1 MVNGIGPNAMFYFL
15 ISIAMKN
22 IYVQVTEQDLHNIDI
37 KELVRK
43 GLLFKL
49 VEPTRSLESIIHY
62 VGRIDDCASPAYH
75 SCISQLWQE
84 ILCSPKI
91 KPKLFIIKGK
101 NKGNPNYYFI
111 TAIVEILLQNNVY
124 DNKKYSLLT
133 LCKIMENTD
142 KKSNFYT
149 SCQVYFTRDLAIEIK
164 RILRTYLQ
172 YLTKGIK

>member
-15 ISIAMKN
+15 KSIAMKN

-62 VGRIDDCASPAYH
+62 VERIDDCASPAYH

-111 TAIVEILLQNNVY
+111 TAIVGVLLENRVYNADLYNLLALSKILEHTS
-124 DNKKYSLLT
+124 KKPNSYKASQQYISHDLILT
-133 LCKIMENTD
+133 IRT
-142 KKSNFYT
+142 
-149 SCQVYFTRDLAIEIK
+149 VVK
-164 RILRTYLQ
+164 RF
-172 YLTKGIK
+172 

>member
-1 MVNGIGPNAMFYFL
+1 
-15 ISIAMKN
+15 MKN

-62 VGRIDDCASPAYH
+62 VERIDECASPAYH
-75 SCISQLWQE
+75 SCIHELWQE

-91 KPKLFIIKGK
+91 KPKLFIVKGK

-111 TAIVEILLQNNVY
+111 TAIVGVLLENRVYNADLYNLLALSKILEHTS
-124 DNKKYSLLT
+124 KKPNSYKASQQYISHNLILT
-133 LCKIMENTD
+133 IRT
-142 KKSNFYT
+142 
-149 SCQVYFTRDLAIEIK
+149 VVK
-164 RILRTYLQ
+164 RF
-172 YLTKGIK
+172 

>member
-1 MVNGIGPNAMFYFL
+1 
-15 ISIAMKN
+15 MKN
-22 IYVQVTEQDLHNIDI
+22 MYVQITENDLHNIDI

-49 VEPTRSLESIIHY
+49 VEPTRSLESIIRY

-91 KPKLFIIKGK
+91 KPKLFITKGK

-111 TAIVEILLQNNVY
+111 TAIVGVLLENRVYNAELYNLLALSKILENT
-124 DNKKYSLLT
+124 NKKPNAYAGAQQYISYDLILT
-133 LCKIMENTD
+133 I
-142 KKSNFYT
+142 
-149 SCQVYFTRDLAIEIK
+149 
-164 RILRTYLQ
+164 RTLV
-172 YLTKGIK
+172 KGF

>member
-15 ISIAMKN
+15 KSIAMKN

-62 VGRIDDCASPAYH
+62 VERIDYCASPAYH

-111 TAIVEILLQNNVY
+111 TAIVGVLLENRVYNADLYNLLALSKILEHTS
-124 DNKKYSLLT
+124 KKPNSYKASQQYISHDLILT
-133 LCKIMENTD
+133 IRT
-142 KKSNFYT
+142 
-149 SCQVYFTRDLAIEIK
+149 VVK
-164 RILRTYLQ
+164 RF
-172 YLTKGIK
+172 